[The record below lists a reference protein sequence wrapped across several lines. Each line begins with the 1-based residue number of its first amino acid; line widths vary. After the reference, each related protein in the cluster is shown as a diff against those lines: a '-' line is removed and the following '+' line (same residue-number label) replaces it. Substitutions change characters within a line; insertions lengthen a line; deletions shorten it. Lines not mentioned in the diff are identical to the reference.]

1 MSRKLPRQFSK
12 KRGCRHIVFTPS
24 SENVKQAFERSQKL
38 GITPSSFTRGLG
50 RMTGF
55 LGEVAF
61 GLLYPEAR
69 YVGGRSFTHD
79 YCLDQKKI
87 DIKSKTCSSR
97 PQPHFT
103 ASVNC
108 PASKEPAAEFYYFI
122 RVRKDLSKV
131 WLLGW
136 LPTNQLLSKGCYKK
150 RGEKDEDG
158 FSYKVSGYHVPIRCL
173 RSPSSL

>member
-79 YCLDQKKI
+79 YCL
-87 DIKSKTCSSR
+87 
-97 PQPHFT
+97 
-103 ASVNC
+103 
-108 PASKEPAAEFYYFI
+108 
-122 RVRKDLSKV
+122 
-131 WLLGW
+131 
-136 LPTNQLLSKGCYKK
+136 
-150 RGEKDEDG
+150 GEKND
-158 FSYKVSGYHVPIRCL
+158 C
-173 RSPSSL
+173 

>member
-12 KRGCRHIVFTPS
+12 KRGSRYIVFTPS

-38 GITPSSFTRGLG
+38 GVTPGSFTRGVG

-79 YCLDQKKI
+79 YSLGGKKI
-87 DIKSKTCSSR
+87 DIKSKSCSSR
-97 PQPHFT
+97 PKPHFT

-108 PASKEPAAEFYYFI
+108 PQSRDPSAYYYYFV
-122 RVRKDLSKV
+122 RVRKDLSRA

-136 LPTNQLLSKGCYKK
+136 VPTKSLLKQGEYKR
-150 RGEKDEDG
+150 RGEKDSEG
-158 FSYKVSGYHVPIRCL
+158 FTYKVSGYHLPIKCL
-173 RSPSSL
+173 RPPASL

>member
-1 MSRKLPRQFSK
+1 MRKLPRQFSK
-12 KRGCRHIVFTPS
+12 KRGSKFIVFTPS

-38 GITPSSFTRGLG
+38 GITPNSFTRGLG

-61 GLLYPEAR
+61 GLLSPAAK
-69 YVGGRSFTHD
+69 YVGGRCYTHD
-79 YCLDQKKI
+79 YSLKGKKI
-87 DIKSKTCSSR
+87 DIKSKSCSGT
-97 PQPHFT
+97 PLPHYT

-108 PASKEPAAEFYYFI
+108 PPDKDPEAEYYYFV

-136 LPTNQLLSKGCYKK
+136 LPTPRILKSGDYKK
-150 RGEKDEDG
+150 RGEKGDDG
-158 FSYKVSGYHVPIRCL
+158 FIYRVSGYHVPIKCL
-173 RSPSSL
+173 RLPASL